1 MAWRAPRGFWAYL
14 ILQVPDIL
22 LAGLILL
29 LLHWWMALSL
39 GWVLGLFALWVVKDF
54 SMYFLLRSVFTPP
67 RTGPETLV
75 GARAVAREP
84 LAPTGHVLLFG
95 ETWRAESLQPHNGG
109 GREPDPHRHDA
120 AGRGGVAGDPAGGP
134 ASLRAG
140 LRVSG
145 AGH

>member
-14 ILQVPDIL
+14 VLQVPDIL

-29 LLHWWMALSL
+29 LIHWWMALSL
-39 GWVLGLFALWVVKDF
+39 GWILGLFALWVVKDF
-54 SMYFLLRSVFTPP
+54 AMYSLLRDVLRPS

-95 ETWRAESLQPHNGG
+95 ETWRAENLQLHNVIAPGTPVIVRAIRG
-109 GREPDPHRHDA
+109 LTLLVEGEQAHDPKDTQRDL
-120 AGRGGVAGDPAGGP
+120 P
-134 ASLRAG
+134 
-140 LRVSG
+140 
-145 AGH
+145 